1 MKNTKNVVVDFEF
14 CKVSKKQRS
23 MAGTQLHQEIIEF
36 GAVMLDEHMNVI
48 GRFQKFVKPQ
58 YGTVSSFISNLTG
71 ITSEMLEN
79 EMHFQEVMA
88 AFVRWIGDSDFQ
100 MASWS
105 MSDYRQLS
113 EEILDKCEEDY
124 SYIFDA
130 WRDVQK
136 EYANGIGFDG
146 VLSLKNAMS
155 SIDENFEGKAH
166 DALADAENTAL
177 LVTLLADKK
186 SFDKRTKNL
195 QDLLKPTVES
205 GNTLGSM
212 FGDLF
217 AEWGYAL
224 G

>member
-212 FGDLF
+212 FGDMF

>member
-1 MKNTKNVVVDFEF
+1 MGRNIVIDFEF

-36 GAVMLDEHMNVI
+36 GAVMLDDHMNVI
-48 GRFQKFVKPQ
+48 ERFRKFVKPQ
-58 YGTVSSFISNLTG
+58 YGTVSPFISDLTG
-71 ITSEMLEN
+71 ITSETLEN
-79 EMHFQEVMA
+79 QMYFPEVMA
-88 AFVRWIGDSDFQ
+88 AFVHWIGDSDFQ

-105 MSDYRQLS
+105 MNDYRQLS

-130 WRDVQK
+130 WRDIQK
-136 EYANGIGFDG
+136 EYADRIGFDG

-177 LVTLLADKK
+177 LVALLADKK
-186 SFDKRTKNL
+186 QFDDRTKNL
-195 QDLLKPTVES
+195 QDLLKPAVNT

-212 FGDLF
+212 FGELF

>member
-1 MKNTKNVVVDFEF
+1 MRSTKNVVVDFEF
-14 CKVSKKQRS
+14 CRVSKKQRS

-58 YGTVSSFISNLTG
+58 YGTVSPFISNLTG

-79 EMHFQEVMA
+79 EMYFPEVMA

-130 WRDVQK
+130 WRDIQK

-177 LVTLLADKK
+177 LVALLADKK
-186 SFDKRTKNL
+186 QFDKRTKNL
-195 QDLLKPTVES
+195 QDLLKPTAET
-205 GNTLGSM
+205 GNTLGRM
-212 FGDLF
+212 FEDFF